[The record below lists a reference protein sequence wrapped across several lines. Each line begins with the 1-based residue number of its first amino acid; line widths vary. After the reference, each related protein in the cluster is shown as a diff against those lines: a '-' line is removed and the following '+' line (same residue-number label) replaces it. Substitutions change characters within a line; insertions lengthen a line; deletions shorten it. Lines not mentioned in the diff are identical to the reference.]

1 MPARRTCHAIMHSRK
16 TMVAAEIF
24 DNYRID
30 LRCSNNGVKKSTRKA
45 LPLI

>member
-1 MPARRTCHAIMHSRK
+1 MPAHATCHVIMHSRK
-16 TMVAAEIF
+16 AMVAAEIF
-24 DNYRID
+24 DNNRID